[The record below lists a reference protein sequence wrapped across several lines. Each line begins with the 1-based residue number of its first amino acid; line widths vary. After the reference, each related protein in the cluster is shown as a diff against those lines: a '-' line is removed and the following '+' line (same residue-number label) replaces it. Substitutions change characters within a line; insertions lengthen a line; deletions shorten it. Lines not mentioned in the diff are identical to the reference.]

1 MLGEER
7 LFESMRV
14 GSGYDLRQWVLVV
27 LIARHHVHLGH
38 VRDYLGIIGYLLGLV
53 LTVSITVI
61 DVILTT
67 LLLTCGSRVHIDTTI

>member
-27 LIARHHVHLGH
+27 LIAGHHVHLGH
-38 VRDYLGIIGYLLGLV
+38 VRDYLGIIGYLLRLV
-53 LTVSITVI
+53 LTISVAMI

-67 LLLTCGSRVHIDTTI
+67 LLLTRGSRIHIDTTI

>member
-27 LIARHHVHLGH
+27 LIAGHHVHLGH
-38 VRDYLGIIGYLLGLV
+38 VRDYLGIVGYLLGLV
-53 LTVSITVI
+53 LTVSIAMV
-61 DVILTT
+61 DVILPI
-67 LLLTCGSRVHIDTTI
+67 LLLTRGRRVRIDTPI